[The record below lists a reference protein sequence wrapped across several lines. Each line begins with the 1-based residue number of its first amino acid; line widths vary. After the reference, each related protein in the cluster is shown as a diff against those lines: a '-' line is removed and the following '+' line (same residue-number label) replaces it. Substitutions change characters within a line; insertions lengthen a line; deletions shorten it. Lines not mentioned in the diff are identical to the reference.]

1 MHARMLMF
9 AARGEIRRT
18 VRSTLTVPASGG
30 IVQLRCSFARHT
42 MINDNVNV
50 ATLWPHPQSRLSRR
64 GSSTCTTRELSA
76 GLLSAQMRD
85 VHLYRAA
92 RSSDE
97 TRILKHAGPA
107 VTSVASM
114 AMPETRHLVLGFPS
128 AHIPPMPR
136 GPFPSNRTYRR
147 SAGLI
152 PHMRVSP
159 QDGLATIR
167 DGLANGNLMAKCSSA
182 SPPLAIAL
190 SSQPSA
196 PLAHHG
202 AQHRDR

>member
-18 VRSTLTVPASGG
+18 VRSTLTVPASGRG
-30 IVQLRCSFARHT
+30 IVQLRCSFLSSFARHT

-76 GLLSAQMRD
+76 GLLSAQIVRD

-97 TRILKHAGPA
+97 TRIFDFEHAGPA

-182 SPPLAIAL
+182 SPL
-190 SSQPSA
+190 SRSRSHPN
-196 PLAHHG
+196 PRHL
-202 AQHRDR
+202 

>member
-18 VRSTLTVPASGG
+18 VRSTLTVPASGRG
-30 IVQLRCSFARHT
+30 IVQLRCSFLSSFARHT

-85 VHLYRAA
+85 VQLYTCRLYRAA

-97 TRILKHAGPA
+97 TRILNTQALPLRVWRLWRCQRRVIWFSDFPLPISPLCRAGPFRPIGLIGDLPDSSLTR
-107 VTSVASM
+107 VSRRRMDSRPYVMASPT
-114 AMPETRHLVLGFPS
+114 AISWPS
-128 AHIPPMPR
+128 AR
-136 GPFPSNRTYRR
+136 
-147 SAGLI
+147 
-152 PHMRVSP
+152 PH
-159 QDGLATIR
+159 
-167 DGLANGNLMAKCSSA
+167 
-182 SPPLAIAL
+182 PPLSRSRSHPNPRRL
-190 SSQPSA
+190 
-196 PLAHHG
+196 
-202 AQHRDR
+202 